1 MIRDLCGHGIGREM
15 HEDPNIPNYGPAGR
29 GVRLRAGMAL
39 AIEPMIAMGRWPVY
53 VEENGWEVITRDHSL
68 CSHYEH
74 TLVVTT
80 GEPEILTYPGADVR
94 RFV

>member
-53 VEENGWEVITRDHSL
+53 VEDNGWEVITRDHSL

-74 TLVVTT
+74 TVVVTA

-94 RFV
+94 RFL